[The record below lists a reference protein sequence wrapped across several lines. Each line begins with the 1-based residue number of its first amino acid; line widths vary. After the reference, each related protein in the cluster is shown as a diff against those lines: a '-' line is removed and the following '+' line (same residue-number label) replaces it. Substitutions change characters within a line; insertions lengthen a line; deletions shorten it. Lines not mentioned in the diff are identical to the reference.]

1 MQSTNFNLYMGAE
14 RQLSSYRP
22 LVLRYTKSFLDK
34 STAFGLS

>member
-14 RQLSSYRP
+14 RQLSLQTVSTA
-22 LVLRYTKSFLDK
+22 LQKSFLDK